1 MKKSIRTFVLFEVF
15 IIGTSVYSFEFFIN
29 LQIAYLSAFFIVVG
43 TSYAYKRMIDTQ
55 VATTATT
62 PERDLLDKIED
73 PHELFDDV
81 DINNAPAEELD
92 LKAIVQEE
100 KAKVKVLSI
109 KNIKHGAKGSMS
121 AFRLVPYLFLILGFI
136 ALKNNEILNLSIYLP
151 SLFVGIIAGSFVSK
165 GLMPTA

>member
-1 MKKSIRTFVLFEVF
+1 MKKSIRTFVLFEV
-15 IIGTSVYSFEFFIN
+15 IIVATSLGSFEFFMN
-29 LQIAYLSAFFIVVG
+29 LQIASLSAFFIVVG
-43 TSYAYKRMIDTQ
+43 TSYAYKRMINTQ

-73 PHELFDDV
+73 PHELFDDTE
-81 DINNAPAEELD
+81 INNAPADELD

-100 KAKVKVLSI
+100 KAKVKVFSV
-109 KNIKHGAKGSMS
+109 KNMKHGAKGSMS

-136 ALKNNEILNLSIYLP
+136 ALKNNELLNLSIYLP

-165 GLMPTA
+165 GLVATA